1 MACAW
6 VPAGK
11 SVLCLLACACN
22 VALFTLRD
30 FVWQRGPSI
39 NPVVAGLRTRVP
51 SHAVD
56 NALQRKYEL
65 AMRADPSR
73 GLVCRGRIATFHPS
87 EFAPWRLILP
97 IMASET
103 RAIARALSAEH
114 AGAPPEGTAAA
125 YVRCDS
131 FILEHHDD
139 YGVVPHAF
147 YLDPVRRDPKIRHL
161 VIVTGG
167 RADISDS
174 PLCAAMVDDLLRAAR
189 ELDLSSVSI
198 HQRRS
203 VEADWLF
210 LSSVD
215 LLVCGHST
223 FCASAAFAN
232 ERAAIIAVHEAGA
245 IRPTSELLDD
255 DSADALS
262 VRLVRSP
269 LLGGRTMAGM
279 GWPGVQSF
287 LNGVT

>member
-1 MACAW
+1 MLTGAH
-6 VPAGK
+6 V
-11 SVLCLLACACN
+11 S
-22 VALFTLRD
+22 
-30 FVWQRGPSI
+30 
-39 NPVVAGLRTRVP
+39 
-51 SHAVD
+51 
-56 NALQRKYEL
+56 EL
-65 AMRADPSR
+65 
-73 GLVCRGRIATFHPS
+73 
-87 EFAPWRLILP
+87 APWRLILP

-103 RAIARALSAEH
+103 RAIARALSAEQ
-114 AGAPPEGTAAA
+114 AGAPPLARIAAA

-139 YGVVPHAF
+139 YGVVPHNF
-147 YLDPVRRDPKIRHL
+147 YLDAVRRDPKIRHL

-189 ELDLSSVSI
+189 ELDLSSVSV
-198 HQRRS
+198 HPRRS

-215 LLVCGHST
+215 LVICGHST

-232 ERAAIIAVHEAGA
+232 ERSAILAVHEAGA
-245 IRPTSELLDD
+245 IRPTSQLLDD
-255 DSADALS
+255 GADALS

-279 GWPGVQSF
+279 GWPGVQRF